1 MCLKKRDVVAAL
13 RVVFLICFFKK
24 TLFIGYSLFT
34 EKYDLLMCFIGIV
47 SAAKFNWHKKLVNST
62 VEVCI
67 VYLLGKN
74 KTYSLFKSAKRP

>member
-1 MCLKKRDVVAAL
+1 MLWQHLELFFNLFFLKK
-13 RVVFLICFFKK
+13 
-24 TLFIGYSLFT
+24 LFIGYSLFT
-34 EKYDLLMCFIGIV
+34 KKYDLLMCFIGIV

-74 KTYSLFKSAKRP
+74 KTYSHFKSMLKDLE

>member
-1 MCLKKRDVVAAL
+1 MLWQHLELFFNLFFLKNCYWLQFVH
-13 RVVFLICFFKK
+13 
-24 TLFIGYSLFT
+24 

-67 VYLLGKN
+67 VYLLGK
-74 KTYSLFKSAKRP
+74 K

>member
-1 MCLKKRDVVAAL
+1 
-13 RVVFLICFFKK
+13 
-24 TLFIGYSLFT
+24 
-34 EKYDLLMCFIGIV
+34 MCFIGIV

-74 KTYSLFKSAKRP
+74 KTYSHFKSMLKDLE

>member
-13 RVVFLICFFKK
+13 RIVFNLFFFKK
-24 TLFIGYSLFT
+24 LFIGYSLFT
-34 EKYDLLMCFIGIV
+34 KKYDLLMCFIGIV

-67 VYLLGKN
+67 VYLLGK
-74 KTYSLFKSAKRP
+74 K